1 MTGDHNRAR
10 RRKPATL
17 TNRAWP
23 RARRP
28 DGPTCEGCPPARV
41 LVGRID
47 AQTMFAARMRRS
59 RVALDRPKAPGE
71 LFETKLVGLAG
82 PEGRH
87 TAGRS
92 HKRHPRRTARSPL
105 GPAGERVPAAD
116 AQRR

>member
-1 MTGDHNRAR
+1 VPDVQTGRRVRAVH
-10 RRKPATL
+10 
-17 TNRAWP
+17 
-23 RARRP
+23 P
-28 DGPTCEGCPPARV
+28 DRV

-47 AQTMFAARMRRS
+47 GQTRFAARMRQRRS

-116 AQRR
+116 AQRQ